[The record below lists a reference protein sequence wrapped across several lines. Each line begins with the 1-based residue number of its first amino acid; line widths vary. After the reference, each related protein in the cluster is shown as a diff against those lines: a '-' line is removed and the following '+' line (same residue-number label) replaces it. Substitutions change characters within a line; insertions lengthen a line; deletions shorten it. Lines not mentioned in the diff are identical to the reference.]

1 MSCPKCS
8 ETHSLVLQN
17 FRTCVACGAMFEYE
31 PKYVQSY
38 SSLQIRTR
46 KQYYSRIKRFAKKL
60 MEMKNEVIAK
70 NTNNILN
77 AYGLLEFGW
86 NLTPHTKRKYFFSQ
100 KVVLFF
106 ILKNLEIDV
115 AVPVLKNKDRTVQQI
130 DAMTKIVAMPGL
142 L

>member
-1 MSCPKCS
+1 
-8 ETHSLVLQN
+8 
-17 FRTCVACGAMFEYE
+17 MFEYE

-77 AYGLLEFGW
+77 AYGLLEFG
-86 NLTPHTKRKYFFSQ
+86 
-100 KVVLFF
+100 
-106 ILKNLEIDV
+106 
-115 AVPVLKNKDRTVQQI
+115 
-130 DAMTKIVAMPGL
+130 
-142 L
+142 